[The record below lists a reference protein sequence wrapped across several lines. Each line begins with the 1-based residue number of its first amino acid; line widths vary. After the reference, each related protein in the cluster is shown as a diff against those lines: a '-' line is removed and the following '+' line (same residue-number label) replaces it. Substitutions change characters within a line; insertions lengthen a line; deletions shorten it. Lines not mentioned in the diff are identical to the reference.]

1 MKIKKTYKRIIC
13 LALTALLTFGVVA
26 CKPSEGQN
34 SSSIEGNETINTG
47 FKDTDIVLCENGQ
60 SPYTII
66 LGENASV
73 CESYAASELQLYLN
87 KATSAELSIV
97 SESDAMS
104 VSEKYISIGRTKKLE
119 NSGISVTET
128 EVTRDGYKI
137 YRDGTNVYICGGKDT
152 GTAFGVY
159 EFLKHEIGFEPYAND
174 EIYYETSSKLYL
186 KDFKLVDVPD
196 FTTRTMDGIM
206 WEDKDTAFKYRF
218 LLENETSARY
228 AYAASKDWLPGPH
241 HTIKMIM
248 PEDVYNNP
256 AKPETYHPEWYLANT
271 IDSNDP
277 VYLQCCY
284 TDELFIQTFIEN
296 MIKEVEK
303 NPEARIVNI
312 AQQDG
317 VTWCPC
323 DDCKTEIVRYKHS
336 GYFIRFTNKVVSA
349 VEKWRLENCP
359 NRYLEYATFAYGATM
374 DPPMDDNKQL
384 LDESCKP
391 HPLLNIRLA
400 FSGSCWYHA
409 LDDENC
415 SNNLFDI
422 ERVQKWASICDNFFV
437 WNYNAYYRH
446 YLVPF
451 TNFSSIQRTLQ
462 VYKQYGM
469 DNHIFAE
476 ACSGNTMASFGYL
489 RAWLYGKLTWDV
501 NLDYEALLDDFF
513 EHYYKDVALE
523 MRSLFEL
530 YRTIDKIRDDTSN
543 HNGHSH
549 HGEDETIISI
559 DRWPKN
565 VVERAL
571 GYLNTA
577 LEKCKIVSSLSDREK
592 LERRVREERL
602 CVLYLKLINYLDYG
616 YDREQYDAFVQ
627 EFIVEAERVG
637 VRLVSEHQDMSNF
650 LDSLR

>member
-1 MKIKKTYKRIIC
+1 MV
-13 LALTALLTFGVVA
+13 LTTLLIFSVAA
-26 CKPSEGQN
+26 CKPQEGQN
-34 SSSIEGNETINTG
+34 SSDSSSTDINETIDKG
-47 FKDTDIVLCENGQ
+47 FDDTDIVLCENGQ

-66 LGENASV
+66 VGENASV
-73 CESYAASELQLYLN
+73 CESYAASELQVYLN

-97 SESDAMS
+97 SESDS
-104 VSEKYISIGRTKKLE
+104 LNISEKYISIGRTKKLA
-119 NSGISVTET
+119 NSGISVTEA

-159 EFLKHEIGFEPYAND
+159 EFLKHEIGFEAYAND
-174 EIYYETSSKLYL
+174 EIYYETRSKLYV
-186 KDFKLVDVPD
+186 KDFKLVDIPD

-228 AYAASKDWLPGPH
+228 GYAASKDWLPGPH
-241 HTIKMIM
+241 HSIKMIM
-248 PEDVYNNP
+248 PEEVYNNP

-323 DDCKTEIVRYKHS
+323 DNCKAEIARYKHS
-336 GYFIRFTNKVVSA
+336 GYFLRFTNKVVSA
-349 VEKWRLENCP
+349 VEKWRAENCP

-374 DPPMDDNKQL
+374 APPMDDNKQL

-409 LDDENC
+409 LDDAEC
-415 SNNLFDI
+415 SKNLVDI
-422 ERVQKWASICDNFFV
+422 EHLQNWASICDNFYV
-437 WNYNAYYRH
+437 WSYCAYYEQ
-446 YLVPF
+446 YLIPF
-451 TNFSSIQRTLQ
+451 SNFNSIQGTLQ
-462 VYKQYGM
+462 VYKQYGL
-469 DNHIFAE
+469 DNHIFVE
-476 ACSGNTMASFGYL
+476 ACTGNNVASFGYL

-501 NLDYEALLDDFF
+501 NADYEALLDDFF
-513 EHYYKDVALE
+513 AHYYKDVAPE
-523 MRSLFEL
+523 MRSVFEL
-530 YRTIDKIRDDTSN
+530 YRTIDAIRDETSN
-543 HNGHSH
+543 HNAHSQT
-549 HGEDETIISI
+549 GDNEIIISP

-565 VVERAL
+565 VVETAES
-571 GYLNTA
+571 YLNSA
-577 LEKCKIVSSLSDREK
+577 LEKCKNIESSSTREK
-592 LERRVREERL
+592 LEKRVREERINI
-602 CVLYLKLINYLDYG
+602 LYLKLINYVAYG
-616 YDREQYDAFVQ
+616 YDNANYNEFVKYFIAEVEDIGVKYLRLDYD
-627 EFIVEAERVG
+627 
-637 VRLVSEHQDMSNF
+637 MYKF
-650 LDSLR
+650 LDSLKSSIK